1 MKRNKQIYLPA
12 PLSDYFALVF
22 CSRPYETQMSS
33 EARASYQAL
42 SITALCTPEA
52 LTPDYWLQHEGRARR
67 QPQRLPRLGSQ
78 GSLFSKGELH
88 LAADAREIAQ
98 QRIL

>member
-1 MKRNKQIYLPA
+1 
-12 PLSDYFALVF
+12 
-22 CSRPYETQMSS
+22 MSS

-42 SITALCTPEA
+42 SITPLRTPEA

-67 QPQRLPRLGSQ
+67 QPRRRTRLGNH
-78 GSLFSKGELH
+78 GFLFSKEELH
-88 LAADAREIAQ
+88 FAADAREIAR

>member
-1 MKRNKQIYLPA
+1 MKRNKQNYLPA

-52 LTPDYWLQHEGRARR
+52 LTLDYWLQHEGRASR
-67 QPQRLPRLGSQ
+67 QPRRRARLSSRRF
-78 GSLFSKGELH
+78 LFSKEELH
-88 LAADAREIAQ
+88 LAAGAW
-98 QRIL
+98 